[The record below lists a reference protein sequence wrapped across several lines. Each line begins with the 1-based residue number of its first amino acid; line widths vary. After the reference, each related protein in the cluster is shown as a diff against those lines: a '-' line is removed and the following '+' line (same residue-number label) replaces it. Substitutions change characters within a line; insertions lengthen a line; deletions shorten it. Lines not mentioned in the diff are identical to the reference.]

1 MQKTNKKWNIW
12 TTSATIIFVLYL
24 VFLVYPIINVT
35 RQALYVDDKLS
46 LGNFITFFSES
57 YYANTLWNSF
67 KVSLTATFFAVFL
80 GTTLAYLFSMFKFKG
95 KKILQIL
102 IIIASMSA
110 PFIGA
115 YSWILLLGRNGV
127 ITNWLVTYL
136 NFPRIDIYGFSGIV
150 LVFTLQLFPLV
161 FLYVSGAIQSIDSSI
176 LEAAESMGSKGFKR
190 IFNVIIPLLT
200 PTLLASALLVFMR
213 SFADFGTPMLIG
225 EGYRTFPVLIYTEFV
240 SEVGGNAAFASSLAI
255 VAIVIALTIFLAQRY
270 IANMFSF
277 SISSLHP
284 IVPKKLTTGKNILV
298 YIFVYGIVFL
308 AILPQLYLT
317 YTSFL
322 KTSGM
327 IFVPGYSLDSYRIAF
342 NRMGTAIFN
351 TFRIP
356 LMALII
362 VLVFATLVAYLAVRK
377 KNTITSMI
385 DTLSMIPYIVP
396 GTVLG
401 IAFLSSFNTGIAGTG
416 LLTITGTAFIMV
428 MSLSIR
434 RLPYTI
440 RSSVASL
447 LQIDPSIEEAAE
459 SLGSSRIN
467 TFIKITIPMML
478 SGIISGAILSWITM
492 ISELSTSI
500 LLYNVRTRT
509 MSVAIY
515 TEVLRGNY
523 GVAAALSTLLT
534 IITVISLL
542 LFMKISKRDNIM
554 L

>member
-1 MQKTNKKWNIW
+1 
-12 TTSATIIFVLYL
+12 
-24 VFLVYPIINVT
+24 
-35 RQALYVDDKLS
+35 
-46 LGNFITFFSES
+46 
-57 YYANTLWNSF
+57 
-67 KVSLTATFFAVFL
+67 
-80 GTTLAYLFSMFKFKG
+80 
-95 KKILQIL
+95 
-102 IIIASMSA
+102 
-110 PFIGA
+110 
-115 YSWILLLGRNGV
+115 
-127 ITNWLVTYL
+127 
-136 NFPRIDIYGFSGIV
+136 
-150 LVFTLQLFPLV
+150 
-161 FLYVSGAIQSIDSSI
+161 
-176 LEAAESMGSKGFKR
+176 
-190 IFNVIIPLLT
+190 
-200 PTLLASALLVFMR
+200 
-213 SFADFGTPMLIG
+213 
-225 EGYRTFPVLIYTEFV
+225 
-240 SEVGGNAAFASSLAI
+240 
-255 VAIVIALTIFLAQRY
+255 
-270 IANMFSF
+270 MFSF